1 MMMMGDLQPIQPIRI
16 DLSAMARRSVA
27 TLYSHLVTRPTG
39 QALRLGIESQIG
51 ELGELC
57 VSILDF
63 SQVAII
69 DFSCADETIAKLIR
83 RYQSDD
89 RPAEAFFIARGLGE
103 VHRET
108 VEEVL
113 LRHGLALVC
122 EDDGGMLLLGEVDGL
137 EKAAWDQ
144 LERRGRLGSAA
155 VAKSVGLAEEAV
167 ELALASLA
175 RKRVLLRDVAASEY
189 LSIRALLPEGA

>member
-1 MMMMGDLQPIQPIRI
+1 MKMGDLQPVQPIRI
-16 DLSAMARRSVA
+16 DLHAMARRSVA

-113 LRHGLALVC
+113 LRHGLALVV
-122 EDDGGMLLLGEVDGL
+122 EDDDGSMLLGEVTGL
-137 EKAAWDQ
+137 EKAAWQQ
-144 LERRGRLGSAA
+144 LERKGRQGPKA
-155 VAKSVGLAEEAV
+155 VAKAVGLAEEAIEV
-167 ELALASLA
+167 ALESLA
-175 RKRVLLRDVAASEY
+175 RKRVLLRDAAASEY
-189 LSIRALLPEGA
+189 LSLKALLPEGA

>member
-1 MMMMGDLQPIQPIRI
+1 MIMRKDPLQPIEPIRI
-16 DLSAMARRSVA
+16 DLHAMARRSVA

-83 RYQSDD
+83 RYQSAD

-113 LRHGLALVC
+113 LRHGLALVV
-122 EDDGGMLLLGEVDGL
+122 EDDDECGLLGDVNGL
-137 EKAAWDQ
+137 EKAAWLQ
-144 LERRGRLGSAA
+144 LERRGRLGCPA
-155 VAKSVGLAEEAV
+155 VARAVGLAEEAV

-175 RKRVLLRDVAASEY
+175 RKRVLLRDRADGEW
-189 LSIRALLPEGA
+189 LSLRALLAG

>member
-1 MMMMGDLQPIQPIRI
+1 MTSDMQPIQPLRI
-16 DLSAMARRSVA
+16 DVSAMARRSVA

-113 LRHGLALVC
+113 LRHGLALVA
-122 EDDGGMLLLGEVDGL
+122 EDDGAMVLLGDVNGL
-137 EKAAWDQ
+137 EKAAWQQ
-144 LERRGRLGSAA
+144 LERKGRLGSDA
-155 VAKSVGLAEEAV
+155 VAKAVGLAEEAV

-175 RKRVLLRDVAASEY
+175 RKRVLLRDARGSDY
-189 LSIRALLPEGA
+189 LSLKALLAEGV

>member
-1 MMMMGDLQPIQPIRI
+1 MTSDMQPIQPLRI
-16 DLSAMARRSVA
+16 DVSAMARRSVA

-113 LRHGLALVC
+113 LRHGLALVA
-122 EDDGGMLLLGEVDGL
+122 EDDGDMVLLGEVNGL
-137 EKAAWDQ
+137 EKAAWQQ
-144 LERRGRLGSAA
+144 LERKGRLGSDA
-155 VAKSVGLAEEAV
+155 VAKAVGLAEEAV

-175 RKRVLLRDVAASEY
+175 RKRVLLRDARGSDY
-189 LSIRALLPEGA
+189 LSLKALLTEGA